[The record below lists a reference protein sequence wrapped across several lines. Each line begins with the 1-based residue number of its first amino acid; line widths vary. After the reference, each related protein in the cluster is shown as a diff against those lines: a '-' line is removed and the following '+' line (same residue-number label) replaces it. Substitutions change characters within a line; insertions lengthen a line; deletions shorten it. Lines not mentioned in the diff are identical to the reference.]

1 MKRITFANIGLDG
14 AMERAPQYTRGTVL
28 LLTGI
33 LLSLSSLADWI
44 VGHISLGVLYIMPMM
59 SGALVLE
66 PVGLAA
72 LALFCAFLRSRFDYP
87 GAPVELVLRF
97 TFASVSYFTCGL
109 FIAALV
115 RHRRAARDH
124 LRRVQRE
131 QALRKAAE
139 DHLRLLAEG
148 SPAAIL
154 TIDNG
159 GAVIAA
165 NRGAANLFAIPAGE
179 TLQGRAIRDYVP
191 VLADAIRIGRLADGF
206 RTSAQC
212 TGRRANGDVFQ
223 ADSWFSSY
231 VAPEGPCLAAI
242 VVDSSEE
249 MRDREQHNLRQLL
262 RAGRIATTAVAHEAR
277 NLSAAISLLCAHLA
291 DKHSLA
297 GDEDLQAIRELAQ
310 GIERIAGQG
319 LSGGLSDPAS
329 VRGISLR
336 QVLERL
342 RIVIE
347 PEWSEIRARI
357 EWDLPAFIPIVLAD
371 SQGLL
376 QAFLNL
382 ARNSHR
388 AVQNSA
394 ERSMSVRVI
403 VESRRVSVRMEDSGP
418 GIPSAVKL
426 FQPFQHGAEGTGL
439 GLYLS
444 RAFVRSYGG
453 ELRYEPA
460 AGRPGFVIDLEVA

>member
-1 MKRITFANIGLDG
+1 MKRITFANIGLNQRMESTPQWSRG
-14 AMERAPQYTRGTVL
+14 AVI
-28 LLTGI
+28 LLTGV
-33 LLSLSSLADWI
+33 LLALSSLADWLA
-44 VGHISLGVLYIMPMM
+44 GHISLGVLYILPMM
-59 SGALVLE
+59 SGALVFEPLE
-66 PVGLAA
+66 LAA
-72 LALFCAFLRSRFDYP
+72 LALCCAGLRSRFDYP
-87 GAPVELVLRF
+87 GSPVERLLRC
-97 TFASVSYFTCGL
+97 TFASGSYFTCGL
-109 FIAALV
+109 FIAVLV
-115 RHRRAARDH
+115 QHRRAAREH
-124 LRRVQRE
+124 LSRVQRE

-154 TIDNG
+154 TIDSAG
-159 GAVIAA
+159 TIIAA

-179 TLQGRAIRDYVP
+179 TLEGRAIGNYVP
-191 VLADAIRIGRLADGF
+191 VLADAVRLGRLADGF

-249 MRDREQHNLRQLL
+249 MRDREQQSLRQLL

-291 DKHSLA
+291 DQHGLA

-310 GIERIAGQG
+310 GIERIAAQD
-319 LSGGLSDPAS
+319 LSAGLSDPAS
-329 VRGISLR
+329 VRGTSLR

-347 PEWSEIRARI
+347 PEWTEIRARI

-388 AVQNSA
+388 AVQDSA
-394 ERSMSVRVI
+394 DRWMSVGVT
-403 VESRRVSVRMEDSGP
+403 VESRRVSVRFEDSGP
-418 GIPSAVKL
+418 GIAAPDKL
-426 FQPFQHGAEGTGL
+426 FQPFPQGAEGTGL

-460 AGRPGFVIDLEVA
+460 SGRPGFVIDLDVA